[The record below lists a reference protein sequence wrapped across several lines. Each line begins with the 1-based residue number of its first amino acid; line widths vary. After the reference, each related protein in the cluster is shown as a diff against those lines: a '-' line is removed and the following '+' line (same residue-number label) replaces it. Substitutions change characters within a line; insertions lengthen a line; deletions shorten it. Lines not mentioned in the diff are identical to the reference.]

1 MKNKIELLDINITL
15 ALFKCFTEHLHSLK
29 GTNSMYVKQKFN
41 KLIKIARQYEKEID
55 KSMKAT
61 GDETPEFIYDSIMEY
76 VLEGRESVV
85 KNIKENQ

>member
-1 MKNKIELLDINITL
+1 M
-15 ALFKCFTEHLHSLK
+15 
-29 GTNSMYVKQKFN
+29 
-41 KLIKIARQYEKEID
+41 QYEKEID

-85 KNIKENQ
+85 KSIKENK

>member
-29 GTNSMYVKQKFN
+29 GTNSMYIKQKF
-41 KLIKIARQYEKEID
+41 KRLIKVAMQYEKEID

-61 GDETPEFIYDSIMEY
+61 GDHTPEFIYDSIMDY

-85 KNIKENQ
+85 KNIKENK